1 MLKIAFLNK
10 IFAYNPG
17 TISAE
22 KTGKKIQKNDFWS
35 LCPGLNSVKMCNS
48 VIIVSHSIPDGSP
61 RKKNKSAIRPGY
73 YLRGL
78 PVNQFNNKTNY

>member
-22 KTGKKIQKNDFWS
+22 KTGKKIQKNDFWDP
-35 LCPGLNSVKMCNS
+35 CPGLNS

-61 RKKNKSAIRPGY
+61 RIKNKSAIRPGY